1 MQGAG
6 FSQLLAKTCAAL
18 LLGWHAYAL
27 LLPFVILGLAGAL
40 ARRWKRQVG
49 WASVRRYLI
58 LGTVSLGFGVIV
70 LGINFAREY
79 FALGGERPLAEL
91 PSVYSMLRRTGIAE
105 FASSGDWTWGW
116 SIRALGEQFR
126 RVGAASVP
134 AMLHMFSPGKIF
146 LAMLGAAVS
155 LSTVGLL
162 CLRSTPYCLPQ
173 SALVLA
179 GFHWALLISD
189 GIRGHDFYGMF
200 YLGVPLV
207 FLSLVPLRL
216 KMCVSRVHDP
226 NPSPFAWIRRTAM
239 GVGARP
245 AIVWMVAAATIF
257 VASARVVAE
266 GKAAAQDVEV
276 ERALTAEMHAIRPLV
291 KNKVVLLRGFW
302 FRLSG
307 VYIWWHRLIYSL
319 TGNSVIVLG
328 RREFA
333 DFFVA
338 PRFEGFRSL
347 APENQHV
354 FLYRPADVDAV
365 YLSYEHWRKRDS
377 PS

>member
-1 MQGAG
+1 
-6 FSQLLAKTCAAL
+6 
-18 LLGWHAYAL
+18 
-27 LLPFVILGLAGAL
+27 
-40 ARRWKRQVG
+40 
-49 WASVRRYLI
+49 
-58 LGTVSLGFGVIV
+58 
-70 LGINFAREY
+70 
-79 FALGGERPLAEL
+79 
-91 PSVYSMLRRTGIAE
+91 MLRRTGIAE

-134 AMLHMFSPGKIF
+134 AMLNMSLPGKIF
-146 LAMLGAAVS
+146 CAVLGAAVS

-162 CLRSTPYCLPQ
+162 CLRSTSYRLPQ
-173 SALVLA
+173 AALVLA
-179 GFHWALLISD
+179 GFCWALLISD
-189 GIRGHDFYGMF
+189 GVRSHDFYGMF

-207 FLSLVPLRL
+207 FLSLVLLRL
-216 KMCVSRVHDP
+216 KMCVSHVHDP
-226 NPSPFAWIRRTAM
+226 NSRPLHGSGGLRWAW
-239 GVGARP
+239 VP
-245 AIVWMVAAATIF
+245 AQPLVWMVAVAAATIF

-266 GKAAAQDVEV
+266 GKAAAQDVEL
-276 ERALTAEMHAIRPLV
+276 ERALTADTSAIRPLV
-291 KNKVVLLRGFW
+291 KNKVVLLRPFW

-307 VYIWWHRLIYSL
+307 VSIWLHRLMYSL

-347 APENQHV
+347 TPENQHV